1 MTTAIRLCAALPL
14 LVLFIDYAVA
24 MQKVE
29 PAGTRRCLRTIAKQ
43 TDAGTCPTLRP
54 VWEMGVKWGERV

>member
-1 MTTAIRLCAALPL
+1 MTTTIRLCAALPL

-29 PAGTRRCLRTIAKQ
+29 PAGTRRCLRTTAKQ
-43 TDAGTCPTLRP
+43 TDAGTYPTLKP
-54 VWEMGVKWGERV
+54 VWEMGVKWVERV